1 MLKFIKMKYH
11 DAYLLYCSVLFV
23 VIVIFTVI
31 ENFFVNWSQM
41 KKKKLRIAQVCTFL
55 CLKIFISTGEK
66 LRQESHALALK

>member
-23 VIVIFTVI
+23 IVIFTVI

-41 KKKKLRIAQVCTFL
+41 KKKLRIAQVCTFL

-66 LRQESHALALK
+66 LRQESYALASK